1 VLNKGLVSIL
11 KAACLAIYG
20 LAIAGLAGLLPHRLA
35 HAMQIVAAVFL
46 GIHALELA
54 FVFKKV
60 RLYRGSPASSV
71 FLTIL
76 FGLLHWM
83 PLANAKARRQ
93 QDGAS
98 PTPSSS

>member
-1 VLNKGLVSIL
+1 VLNKGLVSVL

-20 LAIAGLAGLLPHRLA
+20 IALAGLAGLLPHGLSQ
-35 HAMQIVAAVFL
+35 AMQIVAAVFL

-60 RLYRGSPASSV
+60 RLYSGSLASSV

-83 PLANAKARRQ
+83 PLANAQARRQ
-93 QDGAS
+93 QDGAR

>member
-1 VLNKGLVSIL
+1 MLNKSLVSIL
-11 KAACLAIYG
+11 KTACLAIYG
-20 LAIAGLAGLLPHRLA
+20 ISLAGLAGLLPHGLSQT
-35 HAMQIVAAVFL
+35 MQIVSAVFL

-60 RLYRGSPASSV
+60 RLYRGSLAASV
-71 FLTIL
+71 LLTIL

-83 PLANAKARRQ
+83 PLANAQARRQ

-98 PTPSSS
+98 PTPFSS